1 MYHGKIISERGE
13 WRMEKFF
20 KKYGIIL
27 LLYLVIV
34 GGVLLLN
41 ARMRL
46 LNEINVTT
54 IQENLEK

>member
-1 MYHGKIISERGE
+1 
-13 WRMEKFF
+13 MEKFF